1 MIRHF
6 LGSDEWPD
14 GEILALLERARRLKA
29 GEEEGD
35 LRGKIL
41 GMVFFNPSLRTR
53 TSFEA
58 AMLRSG
64 GDAIYLEPGK
74 GVWAFETR
82 PGVTMDGKAAEHLVE
97 AARVLGRY
105 VDALGV
111 RAFPAG
117 EDLEEAFRDRV
128 VRGFAENA
136 GVPVINFE
144 SARRHPCQGL
154 ADAMTLQEKLGPEP
168 AGKKFTLTW
177 TWHPNPLPTAVPV
190 SALIGAARLGMD
202 LTLACPP
209 GYDLHPEDMKAVE
222 EVASRNGA
230 TLAISRDM
238 DEALEGAHAVYAK
251 SWGSLEDFGRP
262 EEERK
267 RRAPFRSWIVDEK
280 RMART
285 SGGRGIFLHCL
296 PVRRGVVVTEG
307 VLEGPWSVVV
317 DQAENRMHAQRAL
330 LLELLK

>member
-1 MIRHF
+1 MVRNF
-6 LGSDEWPD
+6 LGTDEWPD
-14 GEILALLERARRLKA
+14 EEILALLERARRLKA

-82 PGVTMDGKAAEHLVE
+82 PGVVMDGKAAEHLVE

-154 ADAMTLQEKLGPEP
+154 ADAMTLQEKLGKNLK
-168 AGKKFTLTW
+168 GKRFTLTW
-177 TWHPNPLPTAVPV
+177 TWHPNPLPTAVPG

-209 GYDLHPEDMKAVE
+209 GYDLYPDDMKAIRG
-222 EVASRNGA
+222 VAERNGA
-230 TLAISRDM
+230 SLEVTRDM
-238 DEALEGAHAVYAK
+238 DEAVEGAHAVYAK
-251 SWGSLEDFGRP
+251 SWGSLEDFGNP
-262 EEERK
+262 EKERA
-267 RRAPFRSWIVDEK
+267 RRAAFKDWIVNEK
-280 RMART
+280 RMSSTA
-285 SGGRGIFLHCL
+285 GGRGIFLHCL